1 MPITTEDPGIRI
13 YSEEKEQH
21 QVLSTLKIKTAELN
35 NAGTYLC
42 TAKNIGFINDFNLL
56 KFQPINLMI

>member
-13 YSEEKEQH
+13 YSEDLGQH

-42 TAKNIGFINDFNLL
+42 TAKNIGLI
-56 KFQPINLMI
+56 

>member
-1 MPITTEDPGIRI
+1 MSITTEDPGIRI
-13 YSEEKEQH
+13 YSEEKTQH

-42 TAKNIGFINDFNLL
+42 TAKNIGFINHSNLFDF
-56 KFQPINLMI
+56 

>member
-13 YSEEKEQH
+13 YSEEKTQH

-42 TAKNIGFINDFNLL
+42 TAKNIGFINDSNL
-56 KFQPINLMI
+56 F

>member
-13 YSEEKEQH
+13 YSEDLGQH

-42 TAKNIGFINDFNLL
+42 TAKNIGLIYISNFFKCKVIIFI
-56 KFQPINLMI
+56 K